1 MANGIYERK
10 GKKREGKL
18 QDVTYYIR
26 YQVTYIDSEGHGHIK
41 DQKEKVGRKSR
52 GFTRELAKEALK
64 ARLGEIAQARFNL
77 EKVKKPHPIS
87 ELVERYHKFAASYKL
102 SYHRERYAIDNI
114 KDYFKGRYLSDIT
127 IWSIEKWK
135 RDKARG
141 VAHATVNRELTIL
154 KHMLKMA
161 VKWELSSTNPAA
173 SVAPFPVQEG
183 RLRYLAE
190 DEIPSLLDAC
200 KDQITSPWL
209 YSLVVLALNTGARRG
224 ELLDLCYEDID
235 LERGLI
241 YFGRT
246 KNRRLK
252 TVPMNHAVRE
262 AVDWLTRHRY
272 GDYLFM
278 WPWGDRVG
286 KTTVY
291 DAFKKAC
298 RDAEIEKFRFHDL
311 RHTAASYLVMNGVDL
326 ATVKELLGHR
336 EIEMTLRYSHLAPAH
351 KAKAVEKL
359 GEALEKITTVQKDRD
374 KSEAV
379 EEQTPALAAN
389 LAQNRNIL
397 MVRRGRG
404 LALAEENQG
413 VEWWRRGES
422 NPFLREIYYGDRYL
436 WIGVHRT
443 LFKLSSNLGTVS

>member
-1 MANGIYERK
+1 MANGIYLRK
-10 GKKREGKL
+10 GKKRKDKL

-26 YQVTYIDSEGHGHIK
+26 YQVTYTDSEGHEHVK

-77 EKVKKPHPIS
+77 EKVRKPQPIS
-87 ELVERYHKFAASYKL
+87 ELVERYHKFAASYKA
-102 SYHRERYAIDNI
+102 SYHREKYAIDNI

-135 RDKARG
+135 RDRARE

-161 VKWELSSTNPAA
+161 VKWELSSKNPSA

-190 DEIPSLLDAC
+190 DEIPTLLDAC

-209 YSLVVLALNTGARRG
+209 YSLVVLALNTGARQG

-246 KNRRLK
+246 K
-252 TVPMNHAVRE
+252 PE
-262 AVDWLTRHRY
+262 A
-272 GDYLFM
+272 
-278 WPWGDRVG
+278 
-286 KTTVY
+286 
-291 DAFKKAC
+291 
-298 RDAEIEKFRFHDL
+298 
-311 RHTAASYLVMNGVDL
+311 
-326 ATVKELLGHR
+326 
-336 EIEMTLRYSHLAPAH
+336 
-351 KAKAVEKL
+351 
-359 GEALEKITTVQKDRD
+359 
-374 KSEAV
+374 
-379 EEQTPALAAN
+379 
-389 LAQNRNIL
+389 
-397 MVRRGRG
+397 
-404 LALAEENQG
+404 
-413 VEWWRRGES
+413 
-422 NPFLREIYYGDRYL
+422 
-436 WIGVHRT
+436 
-443 LFKLSSNLGTVS
+443 